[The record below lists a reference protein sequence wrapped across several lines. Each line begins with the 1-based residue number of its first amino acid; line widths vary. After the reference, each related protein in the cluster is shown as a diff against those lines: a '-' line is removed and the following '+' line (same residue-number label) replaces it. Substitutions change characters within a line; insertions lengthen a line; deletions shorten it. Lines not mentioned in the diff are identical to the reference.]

1 MLNIT
6 GRNVNEVF
14 ASALIHFKNTPL
26 LESKPRG
33 ERRLQYPYPVASHY
47 LNPRERILFHSVRD
61 ANPFFHFMEALWIIA
76 GRSDVQWLSQWLPSI
91 ADYSDDGRYFHGAY
105 GMRLRRDNQLDEV
118 VKRLMTEPDTTR
130 AVLQIY
136 DHMEDKNYRGKD
148 MPCNCMLFL
157 GIQDNK
163 LNLTVSNRSNDMIW
177 GAYGANV
184 VQFSMLQ
191 EYIAGLVGVPVGWY
205 IQFSNNAHIYPDK
218 ETTRRVLNHNGHLL
232 DNDLYAEGIVAP
244 YPMWQGDGYT
254 DWHRDLDYFIKGSE
268 GPYKTPFF
276 AKVALP
282 MQAAHLLYRERKYN
296 DAIDLCNMIEALDW
310 RVACRH
316 WLMRRLVNAENKGL
330 A

>member
-14 ASALIHFKNTPL
+14 ASALVHFRDNPAL
-26 LESKPRG
+26 LESRPRG
-33 ERRLQYPYPVASHY
+33 ERRLQYQYPIASHY
-47 LNPRERILFHSVRD
+47 LRPRERVLFHSVRD

-105 GMRLRRDNQLDEV
+105 GMRLRRDNQLTDV
-118 VKRLMTEPDTTR
+118 IRRLTNEPDTTR

-148 MPCNCMLFL
+148 MPCNCMVFL
-157 GIQDNK
+157 GLQDNQ
-163 LNLTVSNRSNDMIW
+163 LNLTVANRSNDMIW

-191 EYIAGLVGVPVGWY
+191 EYIASVIDVDVGWY
-205 IQFSNNAHIYPDK
+205 VQFSNNAHIYPDK
-218 ETTRRVLNHNGHLL
+218 EATQRVLNHTAHVL
-232 DNDLYAEGIVAP
+232 DTDLYAEDIVQP
-244 YPMWQGDGYT
+244 YPLMKDVGFNE
-254 DWHRDLDYFIKGSE
+254 WHRDLDYFLRDSP

-276 AKVALP
+276 ATVALP
-282 MQAAHLLYRERKYN
+282 MQAAHQLYRKRELN
-296 DAIDLCNMIEALDW
+296 AAIDACNMIEATDW
-310 RVACRH
+310 RIACRH
-316 WLMRRLVNAENKGL
+316 WLMRRLTPKVSV
-330 A
+330 